1 MAVKLNT
8 KSYGSSP
15 KHERAMYGQG
25 THGAITPTY
34 GYTTRW
40 DQNLTSGGM
49 SGDISNSWTINTNV
63 GKTYE
68 QICKI
73 GTVSGFYPP
82 GRLLKGFTF
91 SHKQD
96 STASRAVW
104 LKRYGAM
111 SNDGKLWSSGT
122 MTKKSD
128 YNWHSKTATFDSS
141 FLSHLN
147 SSSRYIEYIMFQ
159 FSTDG
164 GSVSRDTNCTIKDF
178 KFTWID
184 GVSGKELILP
194 KLRSYSERSDIN
206 AIA

>member
-1 MAVKLNT
+1 MSVKLNT

-49 SGDISNSWTINTNV
+49 SGDISSSWNISTNV
-63 GKTYE
+63 GKSYE

-82 GRLLKGFTF
+82 SRLIKGFTF
-91 SHKQD
+91 SHAQT

-111 SNDGKLWSSGT
+111 SSGGKLWSSSVLS
-122 MTKKSD
+122 KKND
-128 YNWHSKTATFDSS
+128 YNTHKKVATFDSS
-141 FLSHLN
+141 FMSHLGN
-147 SSSRYIEYIMFQ
+147 SRYIEYIMFQ
-159 FSTDG
+159 FSTEG
-164 GSVSRDTNCTIKDF
+164 GSVSRKTECYIKDF
-178 KFTWID
+178 RFDWID

-194 KLRSYSERSDIN
+194 KLRSYSERSDFN

>member
-1 MAVKLNT
+1 MAKILLNT

-34 GYTTRW
+34 GNTSRW
-40 DQNLTSGGM
+40 DQNLTSAGM
-49 SGDISNSWTINTNV
+49 NGDISNNWTISTDV
-63 GKTYE
+63 GKSYE

-82 GRLLKGFTF
+82 SRLIKGFTF
-91 SHKQD
+91 SHSQN

-111 SNDGKLWSSGT
+111 SSSGKLWSSGV
-122 MTKKSD
+122 MSKKSD
-128 YNWHSKTATFDSS
+128 YNTHNKTVTFDSS
-141 FLSHLN
+141 FMSHLGT
-147 SSSRYIEYIMFQ
+147 SRYIEYIMFQ
-159 FSTDG
+159 FSTEG
-164 GSVSRDTNCTIKDF
+164 GSVSRKTECKIRDF

-184 GVSGKELILP
+184 GLSGKELILP
-194 KLRSYSERSDIN
+194 KLRPYSERSDFN

>member
-1 MAVKLNT
+1 MSVKLNT

-34 GYTTRW
+34 GNTTRW
-40 DQNLTSGGM
+40 DQNLTSGSM
-49 SGDISNSWTINTNV
+49 SGDISHSWKMLTDV
-63 GKTYE
+63 GKTYYL
-68 QICKI
+68 ISKI

-82 GRLLKGFTF
+82 SRLIKGFTF
-91 SHKQD
+91 YHAQT

-111 SNDGKLWSSGT
+111 SSSGKLWSSGT
-122 MTKKSD
+122 MSKRND
-128 YNWHSKTATFDSS
+128 YNWHSKTVTFDSS

-147 SSSRYIEYIMFQ
+147 SSSRYIQYIMFQ
-159 FSTDG
+159 FSTEG
-164 GSVSRDTNCTIKDF
+164 GSVSRNTNCKIRDF
-178 KFTWID
+178 KFTRID
-184 GVSGKELILP
+184 GISGKELILP
-194 KLRSYSERSDIN
+194 KLRSYSERSDFN

>member
-1 MAVKLNT
+1 MAKILLNT

-15 KHERAMYGQG
+15 KHDRAMYGQS
-25 THGAITPTY
+25 TRGAITPTY
-34 GYTTRW
+34 GNTTRW
-40 DQNLTSGGM
+40 DQNLTGVSM
-49 SGDISNSWTINTNV
+49 NGDISSGWTIMTDV

-68 QICKI
+68 MICQI

-82 GRLLKGFTF
+82 SRLIKGFTF
-91 SHKQD
+91 SHAQT

-111 SNDGKLWSSGT
+111 SSNGKLWSSGV
-122 MTKKSD
+122 MSKKND
-128 YNWHSKTATFDSS
+128 YNYHTKTATFDSY
-141 FLSHLN
+141 FMSHLGT
-147 SSSRYIEYIMFQ
+147 SRYIEYIMFQ
-159 FSTDG
+159 FSTEG
-164 GSVSRDTNCTIKDF
+164 GSVSRKTECRIKDF

-194 KLRSYSERSDIN
+194 KLRPYSEKSDFN